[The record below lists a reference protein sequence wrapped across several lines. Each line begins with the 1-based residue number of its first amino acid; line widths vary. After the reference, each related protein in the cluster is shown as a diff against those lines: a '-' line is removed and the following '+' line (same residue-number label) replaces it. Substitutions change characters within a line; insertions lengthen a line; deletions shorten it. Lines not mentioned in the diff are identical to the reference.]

1 MDQAPGGDYVWVS
14 AVWACLTWWR
24 SEGQRAIC
32 PSQTGMEEEIG
43 GYIYLVTLI
52 NIPVNVTE
60 LLKKKLLVK
69 YDTFGLFQDKT
80 RKLKIKMN
88 SIQNSKS
95 FNLNNKTGHPSFI
108 KKSDLSPILTRLPE
122 LLETIT
128 KHASY
133 CCFLMCHLCG

>member
-60 LLKKKLLVK
+60 LFKFSCFV
-69 YDTFGLFQDKT
+69 FQDKT

-95 FNLNNKTGHPSFI
+95 FNLNNKTE
-108 KKSDLSPILTRLPE
+108 KSDLSPILTRLPE